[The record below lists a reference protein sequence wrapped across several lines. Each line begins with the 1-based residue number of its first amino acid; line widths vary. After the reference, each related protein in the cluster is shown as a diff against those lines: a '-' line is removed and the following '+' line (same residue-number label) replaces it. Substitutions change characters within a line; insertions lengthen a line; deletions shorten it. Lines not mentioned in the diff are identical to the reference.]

1 MARLA
6 HPPIFIIGHPRSG
19 TTWLARLLGAHPR
32 LASGRET
39 HLFNLYLKPLLTQRQ
54 DWLAD
59 WVDAPT
65 LHALL
70 TDLVS
75 GIFQSAL
82 ARQGKQ
88 RVVEKTPTHRYWLKE
103 IHALFPDAR
112 FIEIVRDGRD
122 VAVSMLARRRVTHER
137 WIPRTVEACARH
149 WQQSLE
155 VVERAKSE
163 LGRELF
169 IDVQYERL
177 VNDPLTQLQRI
188 LHFIGE
194 DARRHVIEEM
204 VAREPPRTGS
214 VGRWR
219 RALSARQR
227 ARFRRIAGAVL
238 VQLGYPER

>member
-6 HPPIFIIGHPRSG
+6 HAPVFVVGHPRSG

-65 LHALL
+65 LDALL

-75 GIFQSAL
+75 GIFQSGL
-82 ARQGKQ
+82 DRQGKH

-112 FIEIVRDGRD
+112 FIELVRDGRD
-122 VAVSMLARRRVTHER
+122 VTVSMLARRRVTHER
-137 WIPRTVEACARH
+137 WIPRTVEACARR
-149 WQQSLE
+149 WQESVE
-155 VVERAKSE
+155 VVERARSA

-188 LHFIGE
+188 LRFLGE
-194 DARRHVIEEM
+194 DARRRVIEGM
-204 VAREPPRTGS
+204 VAREPPQPDS
-214 VGRWR
+214 VGDWR

-227 ARFRRIAGAVL
+227 ARFHRIAGAL
-238 VQLGYPER
+238 LLQLGYSER